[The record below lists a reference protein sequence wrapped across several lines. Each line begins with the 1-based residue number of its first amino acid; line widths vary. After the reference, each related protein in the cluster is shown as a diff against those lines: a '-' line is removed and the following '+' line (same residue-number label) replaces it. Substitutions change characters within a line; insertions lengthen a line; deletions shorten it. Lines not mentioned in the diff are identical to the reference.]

1 MVETLY
7 RDNECNFGP
16 VDDVPELDP
25 GFLMTSWIR
34 DSDRRGIIRHI
45 WRESTRTYE
54 VLLDNYATDYEV
66 NHLMAEISRPIGH
79 WTLLAMRKED
89 YAKYYLY
96 DYPIYGTRL
105 TLGYVCLNCE
115 LDDATVKS
123 HLRPFVDIKAMTRN
137 IFYRRD
143 YGFEPLRRKG
153 VIEIVGTRTHKP
165 LPPWVLIEGRVVGI
179 REPGN
184 FGDTLSMECSNNC
197 RRGLTK
203 NEQEEIKDA
212 RNQREERKEVRIKM
226 EDRDGSDGDD
236 SAIGEDVG
244 SSRHSS
250 VCEEGANSVT
260 CEEEIVLSSI
270 QPEEHNTVEVQREQ
284 QNHVEV
290 KDQPENTAEP
300 RGGEHSRDDIFES
313 LKQDFA
319 EVKRMIQE
327 MIEAKEKQQNSALVR
342 GKEFPHQIEDQDE
355 SEWVTTDEDEDSR
368 NSDSDTE
375 VCEDSEGCFV
385 ERAKSA
391 DTSCIVRRKEF
402 LHQIEDQDENEWVT
416 TDEDEDSRNSD
427 FGEGCE
433 DSEGFVESAKSSNS
447 SCIVLGKE
455 FPHQIEDQDE
465 SEWVTTDETE
475 DEDSGNSN
483 IDEGCED
490 SEGFVESA
498 KSADSSYIVQGKE
511 FMHQIKDQD
520 ESEWVTTDET
530 EDEDSRKSD
539 SDEGCEDI
547 EGFVESASSANSS
560 YIVDI
565 VCSEESAKSADSSH
579 DAEHLETETGKREES
594 QGSRLGAFVNYFRM
608 VLLALNPFAWLRWLR
623 SGDN

>member
-7 RDNECNFGP
+7 RDNECNFEP

-25 GFLMTSWIR
+25 GYLMTSWIR
-34 DSDRRGIIRHI
+34 DFDRRGIIRHI

-96 DYPIYGTRL
+96 DYPIYGTRP

-123 HLRPFVDIKAMTRN
+123 HLRPFIDIKAMTRN

-165 LPPWVLIEGRVVGI
+165 LPPWVWIEGRVVGI

-184 FGDTLSMECSNNC
+184 FGDTLSMECSNSC

-203 NEQEEIKDA
+203 NEQEEIKEA

-250 VCEEGANSVT
+250 VCEEGASSVT

-270 QPEEHNTVEVQREQ
+270 QPEEHNTVEVQEYQ
-284 QNHVEV
+284 QNNVELQ
-290 KDQPENTAEP
+290 DQPENKAEP
-300 RGGEHSRDDIFES
+300 RGEQHSHDDISQS
-313 LKQDFA
+313 LDQKFA
-319 EVKRMIQE
+319 KLIRLVQQMID
-327 MIEAKEKQQNSALVR
+327 AKEKQENSALVR

-355 SEWVTTDEDEDSR
+355 NEWETTDETEDEDGGNSYIDEGCKDIEGFVDSAKSADSSCIVRQKEFSHQIEDQDENEWETTDEDEDSR
-368 NSDSDTE
+368 NSDT
-375 VCEDSEGCFV
+375 
-385 ERAKSA
+385 
-391 DTSCIVRRKEF
+391 
-402 LHQIEDQDENEWVT
+402 
-416 TDEDEDSRNSD
+416 
-427 FGEGCE
+427 
-433 DSEGFVESAKSSNS
+433 
-447 SCIVLGKE
+447 
-455 FPHQIEDQDE
+455 
-465 SEWVTTDETE
+465 
-475 DEDSGNSN
+475 
-483 IDEGCED
+483 DEGCED
-490 SEGFVESA
+490 SEGCFVESA
-498 KSADSSYIVQGKE
+498 KSADSSCIVRGKE
-511 FMHQIKDQD
+511 FPHKIEDQD
-520 ESEWVTTDET
+520 ESEWETIDET
-530 EDEDSRKSD
+530 EDEDGGNSD
-539 SDEGCEDI
+539 IDEGCEDI
-547 EGFVESASSANSS
+547 EGFMERASFADSS
-560 YIVDI
+560 CNVDI
-565 VCSEESAKSADSSH
+565 VCSEESARSADGAAH
-579 DAEHLETETGKREES
+579 DVELLETEAGKGEES
-594 QGSRLGAFVNYFRM
+594 QSSPLGALVNYLRM
-608 VLLALNPFAWLRWLR
+608 VLRALNPFAWLRWLR
-623 SGDN
+623 RDDN